1 MMSDTLSSIYNFLGC
16 QPDEKKQIKQTNLRF
31 LRTSDENNL
40 IANKLM
46 CERT

>member
-1 MMSDTLSSIYNFLGC
+1 MSDTLSSIYNFLGC
-16 QPDEKKQIKQTNLRF
+16 QPDEKKQIKQPTI